1 MEARISGS
9 DSSHIVGDRMFG
21 LIRKS
26 FANKIMATVIISIV
40 LVMAVEIVLRIYFGT
55 RDRMEIV
62 TTLNLD
68 VSESIYSGITYP
80 MHVGD
85 SEAVKMVLSNVGT
98 KMKGIEAWICDFD
111 QEITWSTHEEKVK
124 TRVADFISDEE
135 TLTALRKTLSLG
147 VTPEKSFE
155 VELAGRK
162 ILVTIQPIL
171 NHKDCYHCHGSS
183 RRVLGGMIVGADVQ
197 HTYGTVA
204 AARNRTIL
212 ISIIGISIII
222 VIIYF
227 MVTRFIRHPVEDLAD
242 KAKRFAEGDMSVSV
256 DIKSEDEIGVLGSSF
271 NYMVQRASQFSKRL
285 ESEVAKKTDL
295 LNERTNL
302 IALLEKANTQL
313 RELDKL
319 KSMFLANMSH
329 ELRTPMNSII
339 GYSDLLIAGVDGP
352 INEEQEKS
360 LSRISNNARHL
371 LQLLNDLLDLSKIE
385 AGKTELEA
393 EQFNL
398 KELIDSVVPMFE
410 EMITQKGLSFDFDI
424 DENLPLVYGDKNKI
438 MHVLMNLLS
447 NAIKFTDEGGITIR
461 ARTSDR
467 GIHQLGEPPIFAEVC
482 VEDTGIG
489 INNEDLGKIFDK
501 FVQAD
506 LSTVRQYEGTGLGL
520 SIARG
525 LIALHNGTIWA
536 TSKYGKGSQFYF
548 TIPLG
553 KEVLEST
560 TKPIIELRVADD
572 LAEHFGV
579 PVETF
584 LKDPE
589 YAGKPVRC
597 HEYIHCGQS
606 DCPAHDSEERRCWLI
621 LGTHCAGLKTS
632 AYPEKVDF
640 CKDCKVIQKLVLE
653 SKGLKTS
660 EAEPLTVE
668 DISRKRVLA
677 IDDNPDAID
686 IIRKSLGEDYKIVGL
701 LSGEKAVEKA
711 IETKPVAIT
720 LDIMMPHKDGWQV
733 LRELKSAPETRD
745 IPVIVL
751 SIVDNRKLGFSLGA
765 AEYMVKPID
774 KNFLLKKIRDLE
786 KMGEIQRA
794 LVVDS
799 EMDTVSLIR
808 STLQEIGCQVK
819 TAYNSQDAVKLI
831 QTFVPDLI
839 ILNLTMPKV
848 NGFDVI
854 EYIKTERSAKKI
866 PLILITKRDLSE
878 KEKDALD
885 GRLRGI
891 LNKMVLKEENFPQ
904 ELKDR
909 IDKIKS
915 A

>member
-1 MEARISGS
+1 
-9 DSSHIVGDRMFG
+9 MFG

-40 LVMAVEIVLRIYFGT
+40 LVMAAEIVLRIYFGT
-55 RDRMEIV
+55 RDRMELV
-62 TTLNLD
+62 KTLNLD
-68 VSESIYSGITYP
+68 VSGSIYSGITYP
-80 MHVGD
+80 MHVGN
-85 SEAVKMVLSNVGT
+85 SEAIKAVLSDVGT
-98 KMKGIEAWICDFD
+98 KMEDIEAWICSFD

-124 TRVADFISDEE
+124 TQVADSIHDKE
-135 TLTALRKTLSLG
+135 ALAALSKALKSG
-147 VTPEKSFE
+147 VTPGKAFE

-162 ILVTIQPIL
+162 TLITIQPIL
-171 NHKDCYHCHGSS
+171 NDEDCYHCHGSS
-183 RRVLGGMIVGADVQ
+183 RKVLGGMIVGADVQ
-197 HTYGTVA
+197 HAYRTVA
-204 AARNRTIL
+204 AARNRTIVM
-212 ISIIGISIII
+212 SVIGISIVIA
-222 VIIYF
+222 IIYF
-227 MVTRFIRHPVEDLAD
+227 MVTRFIRRPVEDLAD
-242 KAKRFAEGDMSVSV
+242 KAKRFAEGDTSVSV
-256 DIKSEDEIGVLGSSF
+256 DIKSEDEIGVLGNAF

-285 ESEVAKKTDL
+285 ESEVARKTDL
-295 LNERTNL
+295 LGERTNL

-319 KSMFLANMSH
+319 KSTFLANMSH

-339 GYSDLLIAGVDGP
+339 GYSDLLIDGVDGP

-360 LSRISNNARHL
+360 LGRISNNARHL

-385 AGKTELEA
+385 AGKAEIEA

-398 KELIDSVVPMFE
+398 KGLIDSVIPMFE
-410 EMITQKGLSFDFDI
+410 GMITQKGLSFDFNIEED
-424 DENLPLVYGDKNKI
+424 LPLVYGDKNKI
-438 MHVLMNLLS
+438 NHVLMNLLS
-447 NAIKFTDEGGITIR
+447 NAIKFTDEGGVTIR

-467 GIHQLGEPPIFAEVC
+467 GIQPGESPMFAEVC
-482 VEDTGIG
+482 VEDTGVG
-489 INNEDLGKIFDK
+489 IKDEDLGKIFDK

-506 LSTVRQYEGTGLGL
+506 LSTVRQYDGTGLGL

-525 LIALHNGTIWA
+525 LIALHNGMIWA

-548 TIPLG
+548 TIPL
-553 KEVLEST
+553 KQETLESSA
-560 TKPIIELRVADD
+560 KPIIELRAADD

-584 LKDPE
+584 LKDPQ

-606 DCPAHDSEERRCWLI
+606 SCPAYDSEDKRCWLI
-621 LGTHCAGLKTS
+621 LGTHCTGLKIG

-640 CKDCKVIQKLVLE
+640 CKSCEVVQKLVLE
-653 SKGLKTS
+653 SQESKTA
-660 EAEPLTVE
+660 EAELSAEEGIT
-668 DISRKRVLA
+668 KKTVLA

-701 LSGEKAVEKA
+701 LSGKRAVEKA
-711 IETKPVAIT
+711 METKPVAIT
-720 LDIMMPHKDGWQV
+720 LDIMMPKKDGWQV
-733 LRELKSAPETRD
+733 LRELKSTPETRD

-751 SIVDNRKLGFSLGA
+751 SIVDNKKLGFSLGA
-765 AEYMVKPID
+765 AEYMVKPLD

-786 KMGEIQRA
+786 KTGKIQRA

-799 EMDTVSLIR
+799 ETDTVSLIEH
-808 STLQEIGCQVK
+808 TLQDVGCEVK
-819 TAYNSQDAVKLI
+819 TTYNSQDAIKLVKS
-831 QTFVPDLI
+831 FMPHLI

-854 EYIKTERSAKKI
+854 EYIKTDENVRHI
-866 PLILITKRDLSE
+866 PLIIITKRDLSE

-891 LNKMVLKEENFPQ
+891 LNKDALKEEDLAQ

-909 IDKIKS
+909 IDEIKS
-915 A
+915 T

>member
-1 MEARISGS
+1 
-9 DSSHIVGDRMFG
+9 MFG

-40 LVMAVEIVLRIYFGT
+40 LVMTAEIVLRIYFGT

-80 MHVGD
+80 MHVGN
-85 SEAVKMVLSNVGT
+85 SEAIEAVLFDVGT
-98 KMKGIEAWICDFD
+98 KMEDIEAWICGFD
-111 QEITWSTHEEKVK
+111 QEITWSTHKEKVK
-124 TRVADFISDEE
+124 TQVADSISDKE
-135 TLTALRKTLSLG
+135 TLAALSKTLSSG
-147 VTPEKSFE
+147 VAPEESFE

-162 ILVTIQPIL
+162 VLITIQPIL
-171 NHKDCYHCHGSS
+171 NDEDCYHCHGSS
-183 RRVLGGMIVGADVQ
+183 RRVLGGMIIGADVR
-197 HTYGTVA
+197 HAYMTVA
-204 AARNRTIL
+204 AARNRTIM
-212 ISIIGISIII
+212 ISFIGISIII
-222 VIIYF
+222 AIIYL
-227 MVTRFIRHPVEDLAD
+227 MVIRFIKRPVEDLAD

-285 ESEVAKKTDL
+285 ESEVARKTDL

-319 KSMFLANMSH
+319 KSTFLANMSH

-398 KELIDSVVPMFE
+398 KGLIDSVVPMFE
-410 EMITQKGLSFDFDI
+410 GMTTQKGLSLDFDI

-438 MHVLMNLLS
+438 KHVLMNLLS
-447 NAIKFTDEGGITIR
+447 NAIKFTDEGDITIR

-467 GIHQLGEPPIFAEVC
+467 GIHQLGEPPLFAEVC
-482 VEDTGIG
+482 IEDTGIG
-489 INNEDLGKIFDK
+489 INDEDLGKIFDK

-525 LIALHNGTIWA
+525 LIALHNGMIWA

-560 TKPIIELRVADD
+560 IKPIIELRVADD

-589 YAGKPVRC
+589 YAGKPARC

-621 LGTHCAGLKTS
+621 LGTHCAGLKIS
-632 AYPEKVDF
+632 AYPQKVDF

-653 SKGLKTS
+653 SQGLKPA

-668 DISRKRVLA
+668 DTSRKRVLA

-711 IETKPVAIT
+711 IETKPLAIT

-733 LRELKSAPETRD
+733 LRELKGAPETRD

-751 SIVDNRKLGFSLGA
+751 SIVDNKKLGFSLGA
-765 AEYMVKPID
+765 AEYMVKPLD
-774 KNFLLKKIRDLE
+774 KDFLLKKIRALE
-786 KMGEIQRA
+786 KMGKIQRA
-794 LVVDS
+794 LVVDN
-799 EMDTVSLIR
+799 ETETVNLTEN
-808 STLQEIGCQVK
+808 TLQEIGCQVK

-848 NGFDVI
+848 NDFDVI
-854 EYIKTERSAKKI
+854 EYIKTEKSAKKI

-878 KEKDALD
+878 KEKEDLD
-885 GRLRGI
+885 GRIRGI
-891 LNKMVLKEENFPQ
+891 LNKMMLKEEDFPQ

>member
-1 MEARISGS
+1 
-9 DSSHIVGDRMFG
+9 
-21 LIRKS
+21 
-26 FANKIMATVIISIV
+26 MATVIISIA
-40 LVMAVEIVLRIYFGT
+40 LVMAAEIVLRIYFGT
-55 RDRMEIV
+55 RDRMELV
-62 TTLNLD
+62 TTLNVDL
-68 VSESIYSGITYP
+68 SESIYSGIKYP
-80 MHVGD
+80 MSVGNND
-85 SEAVKMVLSNVGT
+85 AVKKVLSDVRT
-98 KMKGIEAWICDFD
+98 KMGDIEAWVCDFD
-111 QEITWSTHEEKVK
+111 QEITCSTHEEKVK
-124 TRVADFISDEE
+124 TWVADSIHDEE
-135 TLTALRKTLSLG
+135 ALAALSKALSSG
-147 VTPEKSFE
+147 VKPDKAFE

-162 ILVTIQPIL
+162 VLITIQPIL
-171 NHKDCYHCHGSS
+171 NNEDCYHCHGSS
-183 RRVLGGMIVGADVQ
+183 RKVLGGMIIGTDVQ
-197 HTYGTVA
+197 HAYMTVA

-212 ISIIGISIII
+212 ISFIGISIII
-222 VIIYF
+222 GIIYF

-242 KAKRFAEGDMSVSV
+242 KAKRFAEGNMSASV
-256 DIKSEDEIGVLGSSF
+256 DVVSEDEIGVLGNAF
-271 NYMVQRASQFSKRL
+271 NYMVQRASLFSKKL
-285 ESEVAKKTDL
+285 EQEVAKKTDL
-295 LNERTNL
+295 LGERANL

-313 RELDKL
+313 RELDRL

-339 GYSDLLIAGVDGP
+339 GYSDLLIDGIDGP

-360 LSRISNNARHL
+360 LNRISNNARHL

-385 AGKTELEA
+385 AGKTEIEA

-410 EMITQKGLSFDFDI
+410 GMITQKGLSLDFDI

-438 MHVLMNLLS
+438 KHVLMNLLS

-461 ARTSDR
+461 DKISDR

-489 INNEDLGKIFDK
+489 IKDEDLGKIFDK

-506 LSTVRQYEGTGLGL
+506 LSTVRQYDGTGLGL

-525 LIALHNGTIWA
+525 LVALHNGMIWA
-536 TSKYGKGSQFYF
+536 TSKYGEGSQFYF
-548 TIPLG
+548 TIPL
-553 KEVLEST
+553 KQETLESS
-560 TKPIIELRVADD
+560 TKPVIELRVADD

-584 LKDPE
+584 LKDPK

-606 DCPAHDSEERRCWLI
+606 DCPAYVSEEKRCWLI
-621 LGTHCAGLKTS
+621 LGTHCTGLKIG

-640 CKDCKVIQKLVLE
+640 CKNCKVIQKLVLE
-653 SKGLKTS
+653 SQGLKPA

-668 DISRKRVLA
+668 DISRKTVLA
-677 IDDNPDAID
+677 IDDNPESID
-686 IIRKSLGEDYKIVGL
+686 IIRKSLGEDYKIIGL
-701 LSGEKAVEKA
+701 LSGKRAVEKA
-711 IETKPVAIT
+711 IETRPIAIT

-733 LRELKSAPETRD
+733 LRELKSTPETQN

-751 SIVDNRKLGFSLGA
+751 SIVDNKKLGFSLGA
-765 AEYMVKPID
+765 AEYMVKPLD

-786 KMGEIQRA
+786 KTAKIQRA

-799 EMDTVSLIR
+799 EKDTVSLAEH
-808 STLQEIGCQVK
+808 TLQDVGCEVK
-819 TAYNSQDAVKLI
+819 TAYNSQDAIELLKS
-831 QTFVPDLI
+831 FMPHLI

-854 EYIKTERSAKKI
+854 EYIKTDENVRHV
-866 PLILITKRDLSE
+866 PLIIITKRDLSE

-891 LNKMVLKEENFPQ
+891 LNKGALKEEDLLQ
-904 ELKDR
+904 ELKNR
-909 IDKIKS
+909 IDEIKS
-915 A
+915 I

>member
-1 MEARISGS
+1 ML
-9 DSSHIVGDRMFG
+9 DF
-21 LIRKS
+21 IRNS
-26 FANKIMATVIISIV
+26 FANKILATVIISIA
-40 LVMAVEIVLRIYFGT
+40 LVMTAEIVLRIYFGT
-55 RDRMEIV
+55 RDRMELV
-62 TTLNLD
+62 KTLNLD
-68 VSESIYSGITYP
+68 VSESIFSGIAYP
-80 MHVGD
+80 MHIGNG
-85 SEAVKMVLSNVGT
+85 EAVEMVLSDVRT
-98 KMKGIEAWICDFD
+98 KMGNIEVWICDFD
-111 QEITWSTHEEKVK
+111 QEITWSTHEERIK
-124 TRVADFISDEE
+124 TMVADSIHDKEALAVLSE
-135 TLTALRKTLSLG
+135 TLSSG
-147 VTPEKSFE
+147 VTPEKAF
-155 VELAGRK
+155 VEKLARGK
-162 ILVTIQPIL
+162 TLITIHPIL

-183 RRVLGGMIVGADVQ
+183 RKVLGGMIIGTDVQ
-197 HTYGTVA
+197 HAYMTVA

-212 ISIIGISIII
+212 ISFIGISIII
-222 VIIYF
+222 GIIYV
-227 MVTRFIRHPVEDLAD
+227 MVTRFIRRPVEDLAD
-242 KAKRFAEGDMSVSV
+242 KAKRFAEGDTSVSV

-285 ESEVAKKTDL
+285 ESEVARKTDL

-302 IALLEKANTQL
+302 IALLEKANTKL

-319 KSMFLANMSH
+319 KSTFLANMSH

-339 GYSDLLIAGVDGP
+339 GYSDLLIDGVDGP

-360 LSRISNNARHL
+360 LGRISNNARHL

-398 KELIDSVVPMFE
+398 KGLIDSVVSMFE
-410 EMITQKGLSFDFDI
+410 GMITQKGLSLDFDI
-424 DENLPLVYGDKNKI
+424 DEDLPLVYGDKNKI
-438 MHVLMNLLS
+438 KHVLMNLLS

-461 ARTSDR
+461 ARTSGR
-467 GIHQLGEPPIFAEVC
+467 GIHRLGEPPIFAEVC
-482 VEDTGIG
+482 IEDTGIG
-489 INNEDLGKIFDK
+489 INDEDLGKIFDK

-525 LIALHNGTIWA
+525 LIALHNGMIWA

-553 KEVLEST
+553 KEVLEIT

-589 YAGKPVRC
+589 YAGKPARC

-606 DCPAHDSEERRCWLI
+606 DCPAYDSEERRCWLI
-621 LGTHCAGLKTS
+621 LGTHCAGLKIS

-653 SKGLKTS
+653 SEASKT
-660 EAEPLTVE
+660 AG
-668 DISRKRVLA
+668 A
-677 IDDNPDAID
+677 
-686 IIRKSLGEDYKIVGL
+686 LGEDYKIVGL
-701 LSGEKAVEKA
+701 LSGEKAVQKA

-720 LDIMMPHKDGWQV
+720 LDIMMPKKDGWQV
-733 LRELKSAPETRD
+733 LRELKSAPETRN

-751 SIVDNRKLGFSLGA
+751 SIVDNKKLGFSLGA
-765 AEYMVKPID
+765 AEYMVKPLD

-786 KMGEIQRA
+786 KTGKIQRA

-799 EMDTVSLIR
+799 EIDTVNLTEN
-808 STLQEIGCQVK
+808 TLQDVGCQVK
-819 TAYNSQDAVKLI
+819 TAYNSQDAIELI
-831 QTFVPDLI
+831 KSFMPHLI

-854 EYIKTERSAKKI
+854 EYIKTEKSAKKI
-866 PLILITKRDLSE
+866 PLILITNRELSE

-891 LNKMVLKEENFPQ
+891 LNKMVLKEEDLSQ

-909 IDKIKS
+909 IDDIKS

>member
-1 MEARISGS
+1 
-9 DSSHIVGDRMFG
+9 
-21 LIRKS
+21 
-26 FANKIMATVIISIV
+26 
-40 LVMAVEIVLRIYFGT
+40 
-55 RDRMEIV
+55 
-62 TTLNLD
+62 
-68 VSESIYSGITYP
+68 
-80 MHVGD
+80 
-85 SEAVKMVLSNVGT
+85 
-98 KMKGIEAWICDFD
+98 
-111 QEITWSTHEEKVK
+111 
-124 TRVADFISDEE
+124 
-135 TLTALRKTLSLG
+135 
-147 VTPEKSFE
+147 
-155 VELAGRK
+155 
-162 ILVTIQPIL
+162 
-171 NHKDCYHCHGSS
+171 
-183 RRVLGGMIVGADVQ
+183 
-197 HTYGTVA
+197 
-204 AARNRTIL
+204 
-212 ISIIGISIII
+212 
-222 VIIYF
+222 
-227 MVTRFIRHPVEDLAD
+227 VEDLAD
-242 KAKRFAEGDMSVSV
+242 KAKRFAEGDTSVSV
-256 DIKSEDEIGVLGSSF
+256 DVVSEDEIGVLGNAF
-271 NYMVQRASQFSKRL
+271 NYMIQRAASFSKKL
-285 ESEVAKKTDL
+285 EQEVAKKTDL
-295 LNERTNL
+295 LNERANL
-302 IALLEKANTQL
+302 IALLEQANTQL

-319 KSMFLANMSH
+319 KSSFLANMSH

-339 GYSDLLIAGVDGP
+339 GYSDLLIDGIDGP

-385 AGKTELEA
+385 AGKTEIEA
-393 EQFNL
+393 EQFNF
-398 KELIDSVVPMFE
+398 KELIDLVVPMFE
-410 EMITQKGLSFDFDI
+410 GMITKKGLSLDFDI

-438 MHVLMNLLS
+438 KHVLMNLLS

-461 ARTSDR
+461 AKISDR
-467 GIHQLGEPPIFAEVC
+467 GIHQPGEPPVFAEVC

-489 INNEDLGKIFDK
+489 IKDEDLGKIFDK

-506 LSTVRQYEGTGLGL
+506 LSTVRQYDGTGLGL

-525 LIALHNGTIWA
+525 LVALHNGMIWA

-548 TIPLG
+548 TIPIG

-606 DCPAHDSEERRCWLI
+606 DCPAYESEEKRCWLI
-621 LGTHCAGLKTS
+621 LGTHCTGLKIG

-640 CKDCKVIQKLVLE
+640 CKNCKVVQKLVLE
-653 SKGLKTS
+653 SEASKTAGAELSTEKGITQKT
-660 EAEPLTVE
+660 
-668 DISRKRVLA
+668 VLA
-677 IDDNPDAID
+677 IDDNPDTID

-701 LSGEKAVEKA
+701 LSGERAVEKA

-751 SIVDNRKLGFSLGA
+751 SIVDNKKLGFSLGA
-765 AEYMVKPID
+765 AEYMVKPLD

-786 KMGEIQRA
+786 KTGKIQRT

-799 EMDTVSLIR
+799 EKDTVSLIEH
-808 STLQEIGCQVK
+808 TLQDVGCEVK
-819 TAYNSQDAVKLI
+819 TAYNSQDAIELVKS
-831 QTFVPDLI
+831 FMPHLI

-854 EYIKTERSAKKI
+854 EYIKTDENVRDI
-866 PLILITKRDLSE
+866 PLIIITKRDLSE

-891 LNKMVLKEENFPQ
+891 LNKGALKEQDLLQ
-904 ELKDR
+904 ELKHR
-909 IDKIKS
+909 IDEIKS
-915 A
+915 T

>member
-1 MEARISGS
+1 
-9 DSSHIVGDRMFG
+9 MFG

-26 FANKIMATVIISIV
+26 FANKIMATVIISIA
-40 LVMAVEIVLRIYFGT
+40 LVMTAEIVLRIYFGT
-55 RDRMEIV
+55 RDRVELV
-62 TTLNLD
+62 KTLNLD

-80 MHVGD
+80 MHVGN
-85 SEAVKMVLSNVGT
+85 SEAIKGVLSDVRT
-98 KMKGIEAWICDFD
+98 KMGNIEAWICDFD
-111 QEITWSTHEEKVK
+111 QMITWSTHEEKVK
-124 TRVADFISDEE
+124 TRVADAISDEE
-135 TLTALRKTLSLG
+135 ALAALSKTLSSG
-147 VTPEKSFE
+147 VASEKAF
-155 VELAGRK
+155 VEKLAGRK
-162 ILVTIQPIL
+162 VLITIHPIL
-171 NHKDCYHCHGSS
+171 NHEDCYHCHGSS
-183 RRVLGGMIVGADVQ
+183 RKVLGGMIIGTDVQ
-197 HTYGTVA
+197 HAYMTVI

-222 VIIYF
+222 AIIYF
-227 MVTRFIRHPVEDLAD
+227 MVTRFIRRPVEDLAD

-271 NYMVQRASQFSKRL
+271 NYMVQRASSFSKKL
-285 ESEVAKKTDL
+285 EQEVTKKTEL
-295 LNERTNL
+295 LDERTNL

-313 RELDKL
+313 RELDRL
-319 KSMFLANMSH
+319 KSTFLANMSH

-339 GYSDLLIAGVDGP
+339 GYSDLLIDRVDGP

-360 LSRISNNARHL
+360 LSKISNNARHL

-385 AGKTELEA
+385 AGKAEIEA

-398 KELIDSVVPMFE
+398 KELIDSVVPMVE
-410 EMITQKGLSFDFDI
+410 GMITKKGLSLDFDI
-424 DENLPLVYGDKNKI
+424 DENLPSVYGDRSKI
-438 MHVLMNLLS
+438 KHVLMNLLS
-447 NAIKFTDEGGITIR
+447 NAINFTDEGGITIR

-489 INNEDLGKIFDK
+489 IKDEDLDKIFDK

-506 LSTVRQYEGTGLGL
+506 LSTIRQYEGTGLGL

-525 LIALHNGTIWA
+525 FITLHNGMIWA

-548 TIPLG
+548 TVPLK
-553 KEVLEST
+553 KETLESRA
-560 TKPIIELRVADD
+560 KPIIELRVADD
-572 LAEHFGV
+572 LAEHFGL

-584 LKDPE
+584 LEGPE
-589 YAGKPVRC
+589 YAGKPERC

-606 DCPAHDSEERRCWLI
+606 DCPAYDSEERRCWLI
-621 LGTHCAGLKTS
+621 LGTHCAGLKVG

-640 CKDCKVIQKLVLE
+640 CKNCKVIQKLVLE
-653 SKGLKTS
+653 SKASRTADTELSTEEGITQKT
-660 EAEPLTVE
+660 
-668 DISRKRVLA
+668 VLA

-701 LSGEKAVEKA
+701 LSGEKAVKRA
-711 IETKPVAIT
+711 IETRPVAIT
-720 LDIMMPHKDGWQV
+720 LDIMMPKKDGWQV
-733 LRELKSAPETRD
+733 LRELKSTPETRD

-751 SIVDNRKLGFSLGA
+751 SIVDNKKLGFSLGA
-765 AEYMVKPID
+765 AEYMVKPLD
-774 KNFLLKKIRDLE
+774 KNFLLKKVRDLE

-799 EMDTVSLIR
+799 ETDTVSLIGN
-808 STLQEIGCQVK
+808 TLQEIGCQVQ
-819 TAYNSQDAVKLI
+819 TASNSQDAIKLVKS
-831 QTFVPDLI
+831 FKPHLI

-854 EYIKTERSAKKI
+854 EYIKTEKSAKKI

-878 KEKDALD
+878 KEREDLD
-885 GRLRGI
+885 GRIRGI
-891 LNKMVLKEENFPQ
+891 LNKMMLKDEDFPQ

>member
-1 MEARISGS
+1 
-9 DSSHIVGDRMFG
+9 MFG

-40 LVMAVEIVLRIYFGT
+40 LVMAAEIVLRIYFGT
-55 RDRMEIV
+55 RDRMGIV
-62 TTLNLD
+62 KTLNLD

-80 MHVGD
+80 MHVGN
-85 SEAVKMVLSNVGT
+85 SEAIEAVLSNVGT
-98 KMKGIEAWICDFD
+98 KMEDIEAWICDFD
-111 QEITWSTHEEKVK
+111 QVITWSTHEEKVK
-124 TRVADFISDEE
+124 TRVANSISDEE
-135 TLTALRKTLSLG
+135 TLTALSKTLSSG
-147 VTPEKSFE
+147 VAPEESFE

-162 ILVTIQPIL
+162 VLITIQPIL
-171 NHKDCYHCHGSS
+171 NDEDCYHCHGSS

-197 HTYGTVA
+197 HAYRTVA

-212 ISIIGISIII
+212 ISFIGISIII
-222 VIIYF
+222 AIIYF
-227 MVTRFIRHPVEDLAD
+227 MVTRFIRRPVEDLAD
-242 KAKRFAEGDMSVSV
+242 TAKKFAEGDTSVSV
-256 DIKSEDEIGVLGSSF
+256 DIKSEDEIGVLGNAF

-285 ESEVAKKTDL
+285 ESEVARKTDL
-295 LNERTNL
+295 LGERTNL

-313 RELDKL
+313 RELDRL
-319 KSMFLANMSH
+319 KSTFLANMSH

-339 GYSDLLIAGVDGP
+339 GYSDLLIDGIDGP

-385 AGKTELEA
+385 AGKTEIEA

-398 KELIDSVVPMFE
+398 KGLIDSVVPMFE
-410 EMITQKGLSFDFDI
+410 GMITQKGLFLDFDI

-438 MHVLMNLLS
+438 KHVLMNLLS

-461 ARTSDR
+461 AKTSDR
-467 GIHQLGEPPIFAEVC
+467 GIHQLGEPPVFAEVC
-482 VEDTGIG
+482 IEDTGIG
-489 INNEDLGKIFDK
+489 INDEDLGKIFDK

-525 LIALHNGTIWA
+525 LIALHNGMIWA

-548 TIPLG
+548 TIPLR
-553 KEVLEST
+553 KEVVET
-560 TKPIIELRVADD
+560 MTKPIIELRVADD

-589 YAGKPVRC
+589 YAGKPLRC

-606 DCPAHDSEERRCWLI
+606 DCPAYESEERRCWLI
-621 LGTHCAGLKTS
+621 LGTHCAGLKIG

-640 CKDCKVIQKLVLE
+640 CKDCKVIQKLVFE
-653 SKGLKTS
+653 SQASKTA
-660 EAEPLTVE
+660 EAELSVE
-668 DISRKRVLA
+668 EGITKKTVLA

-720 LDIMMPHKDGWQV
+720 LDIMMPKKDGWQV

-751 SIVDNRKLGFSLGA
+751 SIVDNKKLGFSLGA
-765 AEYMVKPID
+765 AEYMVKPLD
-774 KNFLLKKIRDLE
+774 KNFLLRKIRDLE
-786 KMGEIQRA
+786 KTGKIQRT
-794 LVVDS
+794 LVADS
-799 EMDTVSLIR
+799 ETDTVSLIEH
-808 STLQEIGCQVK
+808 TLQDIGCQVK
-819 TAYNSQDAVKLI
+819 TAYNSQDAIELI
-831 QTFVPDLI
+831 KSFMPHLI

-854 EYIKTERSAKKI
+854 EYIKTEKSAKKI

-878 KEKDALD
+878 KEKEDLD
-885 GRLRGI
+885 GRIRGI
-891 LNKMVLKEENFPQ
+891 LNKMMLKEEDFPQ

>member
-1 MEARISGS
+1 ML
-9 DSSHIVGDRMFG
+9 DF
-21 LIRKS
+21 IRNS
-26 FANKIMATVIISIV
+26 FANKILATVIISIA
-40 LVMAVEIVLRIYFGT
+40 LVMTAEIVLRIYFGT
-55 RDRMEIV
+55 RDRMELV
-62 TTLNLD
+62 KTLNLD
-68 VSESIYSGITYP
+68 VSESIFSGIAYP
-80 MHVGD
+80 MHIGNG
-85 SEAVKMVLSNVGT
+85 EAVEMVLSDVRT
-98 KMKGIEAWICDFD
+98 KMGNIEVWICDFD
-111 QEITWSTHEEKVK
+111 QEITWSTHEERIK
-124 TRVADFISDEE
+124 TMVADSIHDKEALAVLSE
-135 TLTALRKTLSLG
+135 TLSSG
-147 VTPEKSFE
+147 VTPEKAF
-155 VELAGRK
+155 VEKLARGK
-162 ILVTIQPIL
+162 TLITIHPIL

-183 RRVLGGMIVGADVQ
+183 RKVLGGMIIGTDVQ
-197 HTYGTVA
+197 HAYMTVA

-212 ISIIGISIII
+212 ISFIGISIII
-222 VIIYF
+222 GIIYV
-227 MVTRFIRHPVEDLAD
+227 MVTRFIRRPVEDLAD
-242 KAKRFAEGDMSVSV
+242 KAKRFAEGDTSVSV

-285 ESEVAKKTDL
+285 ESEVARKTDL

-302 IALLEKANTQL
+302 IALLEKANTKL

-319 KSMFLANMSH
+319 KSTFLANMSH

-339 GYSDLLIAGVDGP
+339 GYSDLLIDGVDGP

-360 LSRISNNARHL
+360 LGRISNNARHL

-398 KELIDSVVPMFE
+398 KGLIDSVVSMFE
-410 EMITQKGLSFDFDI
+410 GMITQKGLSLDFDI
-424 DENLPLVYGDKNKI
+424 DEDLPLVYGDKNKI
-438 MHVLMNLLS
+438 KHVLMNLLS

-461 ARTSDR
+461 ARTSGR
-467 GIHQLGEPPIFAEVC
+467 GIHRLGEPPIFAEVC
-482 VEDTGIG
+482 IEDTGIG
-489 INNEDLGKIFDK
+489 INDEDLGKIFDK

-525 LIALHNGTIWA
+525 LIALHNGMIWA

-553 KEVLEST
+553 KEVLEIT

-589 YAGKPVRC
+589 YAGKPARC

-606 DCPAHDSEERRCWLI
+606 DCPAYDSEERRCWLI
-621 LGTHCAGLKTS
+621 LGTHCAGLKIS

-653 SKGLKTS
+653 SEASKTAG
-660 EAEPLTVE
+660 AEPSAKAGITQ
-668 DISRKRVLA
+668 KTVLA

-701 LSGEKAVEKA
+701 LSGEKAVQKA

-720 LDIMMPHKDGWQV
+720 LDIMMPKKDGWQV
-733 LRELKSAPETRD
+733 LRELKSAPETRN

-751 SIVDNRKLGFSLGA
+751 SIVDNKKLGFSLGA
-765 AEYMVKPID
+765 AEYMVKPLD

-786 KMGEIQRA
+786 KTGKIQRA

-799 EMDTVSLIR
+799 EIDTVNLTEN
-808 STLQEIGCQVK
+808 TLQDVGCQVK
-819 TAYNSQDAVKLI
+819 TAYNSQDAIELI
-831 QTFVPDLI
+831 KSFMPHLI

-854 EYIKTERSAKKI
+854 EYIKTEKSAKKI
-866 PLILITKRDLSE
+866 PLILITNRELSE

-891 LNKMVLKEENFPQ
+891 LNKMVLKEEDLSQ

-909 IDKIKS
+909 IDDIKS

>member
-1 MEARISGS
+1 ML
-9 DSSHIVGDRMFG
+9 DF
-21 LIRKS
+21 IRNS
-26 FANKIMATVIISIV
+26 FANKILATVIISIA
-40 LVMAVEIVLRIYFGT
+40 LVMTAEIVLRIYFGT
-55 RDRMEIV
+55 RDRMELV
-62 TTLNLD
+62 KTLNLD
-68 VSESIYSGITYP
+68 VSESIFSGIAYP
-80 MHVGD
+80 MHIGNG
-85 SEAVKMVLSNVGT
+85 EAVEMVLSDVRT
-98 KMKGIEAWICDFD
+98 KMGNIEVWICDFD
-111 QEITWSTHEEKVK
+111 QEITWSTHEERIK
-124 TRVADFISDEE
+124 TMVADSIHDKEALAVLSE
-135 TLTALRKTLSLG
+135 TLSSG
-147 VTPEKSFE
+147 VTPEKAF
-155 VELAGRK
+155 VEKLARGK
-162 ILVTIQPIL
+162 TLITIHPIL

-183 RRVLGGMIVGADVQ
+183 RKVLGGMIIGTDVQ
-197 HTYGTVA
+197 HAYMTVA

-212 ISIIGISIII
+212 ISFIGISIII
-222 VIIYF
+222 GIIYV
-227 MVTRFIRHPVEDLAD
+227 MVTRFIRRPVEDLAD
-242 KAKRFAEGDMSVSV
+242 KAKRFAEGDTSVSV
-256 DIKSEDEIGVLGSSF
+256 DIKSEDEIGVLGNSF

-285 ESEVAKKTDL
+285 ESEVARKTDL

-302 IALLEKANTQL
+302 IALLEKANTKL

-319 KSMFLANMSH
+319 KSTFLANMSH

-339 GYSDLLIAGVDGP
+339 GYSDLLIDGVDGP

-360 LSRISNNARHL
+360 LGRISNNARHL

-398 KELIDSVVPMFE
+398 KGLIDSVVSMFE
-410 EMITQKGLSFDFDI
+410 GMITQKGLSLDFDI
-424 DENLPLVYGDKNKI
+424 DEDLPLVYGDKNKI
-438 MHVLMNLLS
+438 KHVLMNLLS

-461 ARTSDR
+461 ARTSGR
-467 GIHQLGEPPIFAEVC
+467 GIHRLGEPPIFAEVC
-482 VEDTGIG
+482 IEDTGIG
-489 INNEDLGKIFDK
+489 INDEDLGKIFDK

-525 LIALHNGTIWA
+525 LIALHNGMIWA

-553 KEVLEST
+553 KEVLEIT

-589 YAGKPVRC
+589 YAGKPARC

-606 DCPAHDSEERRCWLI
+606 DCPAYDSEERRCWLI
-621 LGTHCAGLKTS
+621 LGTHCAGLKIS

-653 SKGLKTS
+653 SEASKTAG
-660 EAEPLTVE
+660 AEPSAKAGITQ
-668 DISRKRVLA
+668 KTVLA

-701 LSGEKAVEKA
+701 LSGEKAVQKA

-720 LDIMMPHKDGWQV
+720 LDIMMPKKDGWQV
-733 LRELKSAPETRD
+733 LRELKSAPETRN

-751 SIVDNRKLGFSLGA
+751 SIVDNKKLGFSLGA
-765 AEYMVKPID
+765 AEYMVKPLD

-786 KMGEIQRA
+786 KTGKIQRA

-799 EMDTVSLIR
+799 EIDTVNLTEN
-808 STLQEIGCQVK
+808 TLQDVGCQVK
-819 TAYNSQDAVKLI
+819 TAYNSQDAIELI
-831 QTFVPDLI
+831 KSFMPHLI

-854 EYIKTERSAKKI
+854 EYIKTEKSAKKI
-866 PLILITKRDLSE
+866 PLILITNRELSE

-891 LNKMVLKEENFPQ
+891 LNKMVLKEEDLSQ

-909 IDKIKS
+909 IDDIKS

>member
-1 MEARISGS
+1 
-9 DSSHIVGDRMFG
+9 MFG
-21 LIRKS
+21 FIRKS
-26 FANKIMATVIISIV
+26 FANKIMATVIISIA
-40 LVMAVEIVLRIYFGT
+40 LVMAAEIVLRIYFGT
-55 RDRMEIV
+55 KDRIELV
-62 TTLNLD
+62 KTLNLD
-68 VSESIYSGITYP
+68 VSGSIHSGITYP
-80 MHVGD
+80 MHVGN
-85 SEAVKMVLSNVGT
+85 SEAIKGVLSDVRT
-98 KMKGIEAWICDFD
+98 KMEDIEVWICDFD
-111 QEITWSTHEEKVK
+111 QEITWSTHEERVK
-124 TRVADFISDEE
+124 TRVADSIHDKE
-135 TLTALRKTLSLG
+135 ALKALSKTLSSG
-147 VTPEKSFE
+147 VIPGKAFVE
-155 VELAGRK
+155 ELAGRK
-162 ILVTIQPIL
+162 VLTTIQPIL
-171 NHKDCYHCHGSS
+171 NHEDCYHCHGSS
-183 RRVLGGMIVGADVQ
+183 RKVLGGLIIGTDVQ
-197 HTYGTVA
+197 HAYRMVA

-212 ISIIGISIII
+212 MSAIGISIII
-222 VIIYF
+222 AIIYVL
-227 MVTRFIRHPVEDLAD
+227 VTRFIRRPVEDLAD

-285 ESEVAKKTDL
+285 ESEVARKTDL

-319 KSMFLANMSH
+319 KSTFLANMSH

-352 INEEQEKS
+352 INEEQKKS
-360 LSRISNNARHL
+360 LGRISNNARHL

-385 AGKTELEA
+385 AGKTEIEA

-398 KELIDSVVPMFE
+398 KGLIDSVIPMFE
-410 EMITQKGLSFDFDI
+410 GMITQKGLSLDFDI

-438 MHVLMNLLS
+438 NHILMNLLS

-467 GIHQLGEPPIFAEVC
+467 GIQPGESPIFAEVC

-489 INNEDLGKIFDK
+489 IKDEDLGKIFDK

-506 LSTVRQYEGTGLGL
+506 LSTVRQYDGTGLGL

-525 LIALHNGTIWA
+525 LVALHNAMIWA
-536 TSKYGKGSQFYF
+536 TSKYGKGSRFYF
-548 TIPLG
+548 TIPL
-553 KEVLEST
+553 KQETLESSA
-560 TKPIIELRVADD
+560 KPIIELRVADD

-584 LKDPE
+584 LKDPQ
-589 YAGKPVRC
+589 YAGKPIRC
-597 HEYIHCGQS
+597 HEYIHCGQPS
-606 DCPAHDSEERRCWLI
+606 CPAYDSEDKRCWII
-621 LGTHCAGLKTS
+621 LGTHCSGLKIG

-640 CKDCKVIQKLVLE
+640 CKNCEVIQKLVLE
-653 SKGLKTS
+653 SQASKTA
-660 EAEPLTVE
+660 EAELSAEEGIAKKT
-668 DISRKRVLA
+668 VLA

-701 LSGEKAVEKA
+701 LSGKRAVEKA

-720 LDIMMPHKDGWQV
+720 LDIMMPKKDGWQV
-733 LRELKSAPETRD
+733 LRELKSTPETRD

-751 SIVDNRKLGFSLGA
+751 SIVDNKKLGFSLGA
-765 AEYMVKPID
+765 AEYMVKPLD

-799 EMDTVSLIR
+799 EMDTVSLIGN
-808 STLQEIGCQVK
+808 TLQEIGCQVK
-819 TAYNSQDAVKLI
+819 TAYNSHDAVKLI

-854 EYIKTERSAKKI
+854 EYIKTEKSAKKI
-866 PLILITKRDLSE
+866 PLILITKRELSE

-891 LNKMVLKEENFPQ
+891 LNKMVLKEEDLSQ

-909 IDKIKS
+909 IDDIKS

>member
-1 MEARISGS
+1 
-9 DSSHIVGDRMFG
+9 MFG
-21 LIRKS
+21 FIKKS
-26 FANKIMATVIISIV
+26 FANKIMATVIISIA
-40 LVMAVEIVLRIYFGT
+40 LVMTAEIVLRIYFGT
-55 RDRMEIV
+55 RDRMELV
-62 TTLNLD
+62 KTLNLD

-85 SEAVKMVLSNVGT
+85 SVAVKGVLSDVRK
-98 KMKGIEAWICDFD
+98 KMEDIEAWVCDFD
-111 QEITWSTHEEKVK
+111 QEITWSTHEERVK
-124 TRVADFISDEE
+124 TMVADSISDEE
-135 TLTALRKTLSLG
+135 ALAALTKTLSSG
-147 VTPEKSFE
+147 VAPEKAF
-155 VELAGRK
+155 VAELAGRK
-162 ILVTIQPIL
+162 LLITIQPIL
-171 NHKDCYHCHGSS
+171 NYKDCYHCHGSS
-183 RRVLGGMIVGADVQ
+183 RKVLGGMIIGTDVQ
-197 HTYGTVA
+197 HTYTTVA
-204 AARNRTIL
+204 AAMHRTIL
-212 ISIIGISIII
+212 ISFIGISIII
-222 VIIYF
+222 AIIY
-227 MVTRFIRHPVEDLAD
+227 MMITRFIRRPVEDLAD
-242 KAKRFAEGDMSVSV
+242 KAKKFAEGGTSVSV
-256 DIKSEDEIGVLGSSF
+256 DVRSEDEIGVLGNAF

-285 ESEVAKKTDL
+285 ESEVARKTDL
-295 LNERTNL
+295 LGERTNL
-302 IALLEKANTQL
+302 IALLEKANIQL

-339 GYSDLLIAGVDGP
+339 GYSDLLIDGVDGP

-360 LSRISNNARHL
+360 LGRISNNARHL

-398 KELIDSVVPMFE
+398 KGLIDSVISMFE
-410 EMITQKGLSFDFDI
+410 GMITQKGLSLDFDI
-424 DENLPLVYGDKNKI
+424 DEDLPLVYGDKNKI
-438 MHVLMNLLS
+438 KHVLMNLLS

-461 ARTSDR
+461 ARISDR
-467 GIHQLGEPPIFAEVC
+467 GIHQRGEPPIFAEVC

-489 INNEDLGKIFDK
+489 INDEDLGKIFDK

-525 LIALHNGTIWA
+525 LIALHNGMIWA

-548 TIPLG
+548 TIPLR
-553 KEVLEST
+553 KEVVET
-560 TKPIIELRVADD
+560 ITKPIIELRVADD

-589 YAGKPVRC
+589 YGGKPLRC

-606 DCPAHDSEERRCWLI
+606 DCPAYESEERRCWLV
-621 LGTHCAGLKTS
+621 LGTHCAGMKIGV
-632 AYPEKVDF
+632 YPEKVDF

-653 SKGLKTS
+653 SQESKTV

-668 DISRKRVLA
+668 DISRKTVLA

-711 IETKPVAIT
+711 IETRPVAIT
-720 LDIMMPHKDGWQV
+720 LDIMMPKKDGWQV
-733 LRELKSAPETRD
+733 LRELKSTPETQN

-751 SIVDNRKLGFSLGA
+751 SIVDNKKLGFSLGA
-765 AEYMVKPID
+765 AEYMVKPLD
-774 KNFLLKKIRDLE
+774 KNFLLRKIRDLE
-786 KMGEIQRA
+786 KMGKIQRA

-799 EMDTVSLIR
+799 ETDTVSLIEH
-808 STLQEIGCQVK
+808 TLQDVGCQVK
-819 TAYNSQDAVKLI
+819 TAYNSQDAIELI
-831 QTFVPDLI
+831 KGFMPNLI

-854 EYIKTERSAKKI
+854 EYIKTDKNVKKI
-866 PLILITKRDLSE
+866 PLIIITKRDLSK

-891 LNKMVLKEENFPQ
+891 LNKDALKEDLLQ
-904 ELKDR
+904 ELKHR
-909 IDKIKS
+909 IDEIKS